1 MRKLILLLVCVLI
14 CIPAGAQVQ
23 IAPQIYMQFLD
34 SNGVPLAGGF
44 LFTYAAG
51 TTTLQTTYTDSTG
64 TIANANPIPLD
75 SSGVPSNGS
84 TETGVWLSNLSYKF
98 CTYNASMV
106 LQRCIDNVTSYLQL
120 LNQANS
126 WTFAQTFTQS
136 ITDLQ
141 TDNQLIFGTPGNQTT
156 LDLPPPANNVTLHTP
171 NTSDTLVGRA
181 TTDTLT
187 NKTLNSPTINSP
199 TFPSGL
205 PASAIQQ
212 AYANSSAGTGTN
224 LIAKLVTSGGAS
236 QAQTVALTDTGGA
249 IGICVSGCGGSGN
262 AQISTV
268 GQASCA
274 FDSAT
279 TAGDYA
285 QISTITAGDCHDAGN
300 AFPSAG
306 QVIGR
311 VLSTNASAGTYS
323 VTLFGLELRPF
334 AGAVTIL
341 QMPTNQ
347 TVTGTSPTNITG
359 LSFTAVPSATYHVSC
374 ALFVNQSG
382 GIAEAQWAGTASP
395 TTILYSFQPNSTLVG
410 NTLAQEVELT
420 TSTTLAYESGSM
432 VFVNGAAS
440 GTVQLQVASNVGGG
454 IVNLQAGSYCTVQ

>member
-1 MRKLILLLVCVLI
+1 
-14 CIPAGAQVQ
+14 
-23 IAPQIYMQFLD
+23 
-34 SNGVPLAGGF
+34 
-44 LFTYAAG
+44 
-51 TTTLQTTYTDSTG
+51 
-64 TIANANPIPLD
+64 
-75 SSGVPSNGS
+75 
-84 TETGVWLSNLSYKF
+84 
-98 CTYNASMV
+98 
-106 LQRCIDNVTSYLQL
+106 DNVTSYLQL

-262 AQISTV
+262 AQIST
-268 GQASCA
+268 
-274 FDSAT
+274 
-279 TAGDYA
+279 
-285 QISTITAGDCHDAGN
+285 ITAGDCHDAGN

-323 VTLFGLELRPF
+323 VTLFGLELR
-334 AGAVTIL
+334 
-341 QMPTNQ
+341 
-347 TVTGTSPTNITG
+347 
-359 LSFTAVPSATYHVSC
+359 
-374 ALFVNQSG
+374 
-382 GIAEAQWAGTASP
+382 
-395 TTILYSFQPNSTLVG
+395 
-410 NTLAQEVELT
+410 
-420 TSTTLAYESGSM
+420 
-432 VFVNGAAS
+432 
-440 GTVQLQVASNVGGG
+440 
-454 IVNLQAGSYCTVQ
+454 